1 VPTTVVLG
9 LLIGWRLDR
18 DARQDLEE
26 SLRAKAVLLG
36 DLAEHAAFRGRPLES
51 RVRELGREVGTRLTI
66 VRADGV
72 VAADS
77 EEEPSRMENHGTRP
91 EILAA
96 RDAGTGGAVRW
107 SHTLGVDMMYVAV
120 AVRRNGRLLGYA
132 RAALPLTAVR
142 DRLAHVRN
150 LVVLGVAL
158 ATVGGLVL
166 GFFFARSVTR
176 PLTALTEAAEVIAAG
191 GLDREIRTDAPAEI
205 GQLAE
210 AFKRMTGRLEER
222 MDAVTRGRAQLAAIL
237 SGMVEG
243 VVAVDREGRVLH
255 MNEVAAAMLAAS
267 PEASQGKPLWEA
279 TRIPAV
285 LDLLKLPPGDVAVST
300 RELRLPDGLKERVLE
315 VRASPLRDVRGDP
328 GGLVIVLH
336 DITDLRRLETVRR
349 DFVANVSH
357 ELKTPVTAIRGLAE
371 TLIDD
376 PAMDRDTHRGFLAK
390 VRDQAERLSRLVGD
404 LLALSRVESGGPA
417 LDRETLDLRDPVR
430 DSVRALEPAAAAK
443 GLGFEAVI
451 PTEPLAVRGDR
462 EALRQVADNL
472 LDNAVKYTLAGGR
485 VRVVLRREVDEAVLE
500 VTDTGPG
507 IAPEHLGRIFER
519 FYRVDKARSR
529 ELGGTG
535 LGLSIVRHVALAHG
549 GQAAV
554 ESTVGQG
561 STFRVRLPIV

>member
-1 VPTTVVLG
+1 MPTTVVLG

>member
-1 VPTTVVLG
+1 
-9 LLIGWRLDR
+9 
-18 DARQDLEE
+18 
-26 SLRAKAVLLG
+26 
-36 DLAEHAAFRGRPLES
+36 
-51 RVRELGREVGTRLTI
+51 VRELGVEVSTRLTI
-66 VRADGV
+66 VRAGGV

-77 EEEPSRMENHGTRP
+77 EEEPLRMENHGTRP

-96 RDAGTGGAVRW
+96 RDAGTGSAVRW

-120 AVRRNGRLLGYA
+120 AIRRSGRLLGYA

-150 LVVLGVAL
+150 LVILGVVL
-158 ATVGGLVL
+158 ATAGGLVL

-176 PLTALTEAAEVIAAG
+176 PLTELTEAAEAIAAG

-205 GQLAE
+205 GQLAA

-222 MDAVTRGRAQLAAIL
+222 MDAVSRGRSQLAAIL

-255 MNEVAAAMLAAS
+255 MNEVAGAMLGAS

-285 LDLLKLPPGDVAVST
+285 LDLLKLPPEDAAVST
-300 RELRLPDGLKERVLE
+300 REMRLPDGLKERVLE
-315 VRASPLRDVRGDP
+315 VRASPLRDTRGGP

-376 PAMDRDTHRGFLAK
+376 PGMERETHRGFLTK

-404 LLALSRVESGGPA
+404 LLALSRVESGGAA
-417 LDRETLDLRDPVR
+417 LEREILDLRDPVR

-451 PTEPLAVRGDR
+451 PPESLAVRGDR

-472 LDNAVKYTLAGGR
+472 LDNAVKYTPAGGR
-485 VRVVLRREVDEAVLE
+485 VRVVLRREAGEAVLE
-500 VTDTGPG
+500 VHDSGPG

-561 STFRVRLPIV
+561 STFRVRLPIVPA

>member
-1 VPTTVVLG
+1 MFRTRLLWRLYAGYVALIVPTTVALG

-18 DARQDLEE
+18 DARHDLES

-36 DLAEHAAFRGRPLES
+36 DLAEHGGFRGPALEA
-51 RVRELGREVGTRLTI
+51 RIRELGSEVATRLTI

-77 EEEPSRMENHGTRP
+77 EEEPARMDNHGTRP

-96 RDAGTGGAVRW
+96 REAGAGVATRW

-120 AVRRNGRLLGYA
+120 AIGRKGRLLGYA

-142 DRLAHVRN
+142 DRLAHVRT
-150 LVVLGVAL
+150 LVILGVL
-158 ATVGGLVL
+158 IATAGGLML
-166 GFFFARSVTR
+166 GFLFARSVTR
-176 PLTALTEAAEVIAAG
+176 PLTALTEAAESIAG
-191 GLDREIRTDAPAEI
+191 GGPNREIRTDAPAEI
-205 GQLAE
+205 GQLAA

-222 MDAVTRGRAQLAAIL
+222 MEAI
-237 SGMVEG
+237 
-243 VVAVDREGRVLH
+243 
-255 MNEVAAAMLAAS
+255 
-267 PEASQGKPLWEA
+267 
-279 TRIPAV
+279 
-285 LDLLKLPPGDVAVST
+285 
-300 RELRLPDGLKERVLE
+300 
-315 VRASPLRDVRGDP
+315 
-328 GGLVIVLH
+328 
-336 DITDLRRLETVRR
+336 RRLETVRQ

-376 PAMDRDTHRGFLAK
+376 PAMDRETHRGFLAK

-404 LLALSRVESGGPA
+404 LLALSRVESGGAALEREA
-417 LDRETLDLRDPVR
+417 LDFRDPVQ
-430 DSVRALEPAAAAK
+430 DSVRALESAAGAK
-443 GLGFEAVI
+443 GIGFEAAI
-451 PTEPLAVRGDR
+451 SPEPLAVRGDR

-472 LDNAVKYTLAGGR
+472 LDNAVKYTPAGGR
-485 VRVVLRREVDEAVLE
+485 VRVVLRREAGEAVLE
-500 VTDTGPG
+500 VIDTGPG
-507 IAPEHLGRIFER
+507 IGPEHLGRIFER

-549 GQAAV
+549 GQASV

-561 STFRVRLPIV
+561 STFRVRLPIVQA